1 MRIFLKKSK
10 NIFNFEKKIFAC
22 REIRDLKQLV
32 LDKDGAVTGCQD
44 QLGNLLQQ
52 EYHGVKV
59 K

>member
-1 MRIFLKKSK
+1 MKKK
-10 NIFNFEKKIFAC
+10 NIFAC

-44 QLGNLLQQ
+44 QLGSLLQQ

-59 K
+59 KYL